1 MKPLKFH
8 TEGKSKNVM
17 IIYLLTTSKV
27 EKSQHQRFT
36 SIIQSYCNM
45 PCLDCI
51 IFRFS
56 TAVVNDK
63 ILQLSIST
71 FLTLS
76 IYKFIVWHKSSLNKL
91 RVLHCFE
98 ILLYFQDR
106 HLDRNQ
112 NTFWISPRLIIF
124 KTKGLK
130 YPSCLSHNNL

>member
-8 TEGKSKNVM
+8 IEGKSKNVM
-17 IIYLLTTSKV
+17 IISLFNNYQGR
-27 EKSQHQRFT
+27 KSQHQKFN

-63 ILQLSIST
+63 ILQVSIYT

-76 IYKFIVWHKSSLNKL
+76 MYKFIV
-91 RVLHCFE
+91 
-98 ILLYFQDR
+98 
-106 HLDRNQ
+106 
-112 NTFWISPRLIIF
+112 
-124 KTKGLK
+124 
-130 YPSCLSHNNL
+130 